1 MTNWTRLPVCEVS
14 GCGGERL
21 RRWRVCES
29 CIRYA
34 AQKLAGRVL
43 LEGQGVFK
51 PAAVYEV
58 LGLGEAAPPPPRTG
72 SGARFRH
79 GERIARSD
87 NASSRGG
94 API

>member
-14 GCGGERL
+14 GCGEERL
-21 RRWRVCES
+21 RRWRVCEK
-29 CIRYA
+29 CLRYA
-34 AQKLAGRVL
+34 AQKIVGKAQVGDLAF
-43 LEGQGVFK
+43 FK
-51 PAAVYEV
+51 TAAVYEV

-94 API
+94 AQM